1 MIPVPAQATNVTV
14 SCSNSANYLDK
25 IYFRGIKVNGT
36 SYTRTFNTNWQTTFS
51 CTFDL
56 GSTDYIAIMLQRS
69 DGVNVDSSFPASN
82 ISVVFRNF

>member
-1 MIPVPAQATNVTV
+1 MELRFGSSAPVPYADN
-14 SCSNSANYLDK
+14 
-25 IYFRGIKVNGT
+25 INGT

-82 ISVVFRNF
+82 VSVVFRNF